1 MDTQILMKDMKVIP
15 KELFRRADGEIYD
28 EAAEQD
34 TQDNKEV
41 KQLLT
46 ETMLEDMKV
55 IPKELFRH
63 ADGEGCGKASEE
75 GQ

>member
-1 MDTQILMKDMKVIP
+1 MDKNN
-15 KELFRRADGEIYD
+15 RHS
-28 EAAEQD
+28 

-63 ADGEGCGKASEE
+63 AEGKKHSKSSEQGQSQSGHGEGETHGKASKQKTEVIF
-75 GQ
+75 

>member
-1 MDTQILMKDMKVIP
+1 MDKNN
-15 KELFRRADGEIYD
+15 RHS
-28 EAAEQD
+28 

-46 ETMLEDMKV
+46 EIMLEDMKV

-63 ADGEGCGKASEE
+63 AEGKGCVRSGRTRPMRRNPRQSIKTEN
-75 GQ
+75 

>member
-1 MDTQILMKDMKVIP
+1 MDKNN
-15 KELFRRADGEIYD
+15 RHS
-28 EAAEQD
+28 

-55 IPKELFRH
+55 VPKELFRR
-63 ADGEGCGKASEE
+63 ADGEIYDEAAEQ

>member
-1 MDTQILMKDMKVIP
+1 MDKNN
-15 KELFRRADGEIYD
+15 RHS
-28 EAAEQD
+28 
-34 TQDNKEV
+34 TQDNKDV

-63 ADGEGCGKASEE
+63 ADGKDCGKRQNRVKANEE
-75 GQ
+75 KPTAKRQNRKLR

>member
-1 MDTQILMKDMKVIP
+1 VDKNN
-15 KELFRRADGEIYD
+15 RHS
-28 EAAEQD
+28 

-63 ADGEGCGKASEE
+63 AEGKKHSKSSEQDQGQSGHGEGDTPRQSIKTEN
-75 GQ
+75 